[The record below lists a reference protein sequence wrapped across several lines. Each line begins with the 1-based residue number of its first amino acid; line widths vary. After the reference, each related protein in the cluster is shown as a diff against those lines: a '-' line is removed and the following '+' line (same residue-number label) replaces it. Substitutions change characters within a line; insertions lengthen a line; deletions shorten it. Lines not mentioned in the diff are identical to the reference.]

1 MGIREWYPRIL
12 GTLQTPVFPVFL
24 PIRLPFSLDPCF
36 SWVTT
41 TFFSV
46 DLSGPPTSRP
56 AGLQLFSQLGYR
68 HPPDSRFPIDSPI
81 RLPFSLDPYFSWVTT
96 FCSAGLQL
104 FAQHTERLS
113 CAFPSEWFQHLSCD
127 FPPFCLIW
135 VATWI
140 SSYTGLPSSSYYFPS
155 ELWLPIKLLNCDP
168 VCDPVW
174 VVPSHHSARP
184 GLPPELVPSLGCR
197 LAVTHPVCHPRPI
210 F

>member
-1 MGIREWYPRIL
+1 MGIREWSPRIS

-36 SWVTT
+36 SWVT

-81 RLPFSLDPYFSWVTT
+81 RLPFSLDPYFSR
-96 FCSAGLQL
+96 GLQL
-104 FAQHTERLS
+104 FAQLGYNFLLSSARLS
-113 CAFPSEWFQHLSCD
+113 CAFPSEWFQHLNCD
-127 FPPFCLIW
+127 SRHFCLIW

-155 ELWLPIKLLNCDP
+155 ELCLPIRLTGLWSRLWSLMSDSNTWIVFPPFCP
-168 VCDPVW
+168 IW
-174 VVPSHHSARP
+174 VAIWISSFT
-184 GLPPELVPSLGCR
+184 GLPSGSY
-197 LAVTHPVCHPRPI
+197 
-210 F
+210 